1 MNPAI
6 RVQISVGPEFF
17 PFLMPIIIIFSEKM
31 NQILRLD
38 NADAEDEEQIQVR
51 LIDRI
56 AIRYA

>member
-1 MNPAI
+1 M
-6 RVQISVGPEFF
+6 GPEFF